1 MNILFTNNTLHHRAG
16 SELVVVDLARALQQR
31 GHRVAAYSTNVG
43 EVGDLLRHMSIPV
56 IRNPQACPFVPDL
69 IHGQHHLDAI
79 AALCAFPGVPMIY
92 HCHGYLPWVEMPP
105 QHPRIQRYVGMCE
118 VISERIRIEL
128 ALPDTAVVTVPNW
141 VDTRRFRVVREPAVV
156 PRRALLFQRDCNP
169 SSWHAQ
175 QLRLA
180 FFLAGIRLDLQLPA
194 GGSRSPEVV
203 LPDYDIV
210 LASGRSAI
218 EAMACGCAVMPYHPT
233 SCLDFVG
240 PDNFE
245 AMQAQNF
252 SPRLHSAQICRRS
265 VAACLARYN
274 PESAAAVTARIRSH
288 CSLDVAVQQLE
299 SLYRETIAVAVSQV
313 KPNNALVEREMIALS
328 CYLRTLKPLVS
339 EYDRLKQDHQRLKD
353 RWDALH
359 DHPVRQLVRVLR
371 WLQRRLRR
379 IFSSQ

>member
-1 MNILFTNNTLHHRAG
+1 VNILFTNNTLKHRAG
-16 SELVVVDLARALQQR
+16 SELVVVELAEGLQR
-31 GHRVAAYSTNVG
+31 HGHRVAAYSTHVG
-43 EVGDLLRHMSIPV
+43 EVGDLLRRMSIPV
-56 IRNPQACPFVPDL
+56 IRDPQACPFVPDL
-69 IHGQHHLDAI
+69 IHGQHHLDAM
-79 AALCAFPGVPMIY
+79 AALCAFASVPAIY
-92 HCHGYLPWVEMPP
+92 HCHGYLPWVETPP
-105 QHPRIQRYVGMCE
+105 KHPRIHRYVGMCE
-118 VISERIRIEL
+118 LISERIRIEL

-169 SSWHAQ
+169 FSWHAQ

-180 FFLAGIRLDLQLPA
+180 FARAGIYLDLQLPA
-194 GGSRSPEVV
+194 ESSRSLEVV

-240 PDNFE
+240 PENFE
-245 AMQAQNF
+245 SMQAQNF
-252 SPRLHSAQICRRS
+252 APRLHSAQICRRS
-265 VAACLARYN
+265 VSACLARYN
-274 PESAAAVTARIRSH
+274 PESTAAVTARIRSH
-288 CSLDVAVQQLE
+288 CSLDVAVQQLQ
-299 SLYRETIAVAVSQV
+299 SLYSETITIAASQTDR
-313 KPNNALVEREMIALS
+313 KDAWAEREMIALS
-328 CYLRTLKPLVS
+328 HYLRSLKPLVR
-339 EYDRLKQDHQRLKD
+339 EHELLKD